1 MGAAVE
7 TMARIIA
14 VAAISL
20 LIASANAYDLGFS
33 EDVRAFIEG
42 TEHLKAIVELA
53 EQDEAG
59 LAQLIVE
66 SPLAAIASNVTVG
79 PWMEKNNSV
88 PLVVAHG
95 MGDLLQSWNAEHHKV
110 LWQPPGRIQYLHSH
124 RWQLDHRHH
133 RWLPLE
139 PGKQRDPRIHHQVQR
154 PSCAQLYVHLRNQ
167 RWCWRIPFLQSTD
180 PCGRCRVQGIDRGAR
195 STRVQPSLARHP
207 LPSRLLQR
215 PFPRQ
220 RELVPEALAACR
232 MEQRSDRQPDIQSQ
246 LGQDRQVRV
255 GHGH

>member
-1 MGAAVE
+1 MA
-7 TMARIIA
+7 ARIIA
-14 VAAISL
+14 VAAL

-42 TEHLKAIVELA
+42 TEHLKAIVEMA

-95 MGDLLQSWNAEHHKV
+95 MGDSCFNPGMQSITKASGNHLGV
-110 LWQPPGRIQYLHSH
+110 YSTCIPT
-124 RWQLDHRHH
+124 
-133 RWLPLE
+133 
-139 PGKQRDPRIHHQVQR
+139 
-154 PSCAQLYVHLRNQ
+154 CAQLYVHLRNQ
-167 RWCWRIPFLQSTD
+167 RWCWRIPFMQPTD

-215 PFPRQ
+215 PFPRERQ
-220 RELVPEALAACR
+220 LVPEALATC
-232 MEQRSDRQPDIQSQ
+232 
-246 LGQDRQVRV
+246 
-255 GHGH
+255 

>member
-42 TEHLKAIVELA
+42 TEHLKAIVEMA

-79 PWMEKNNSV
+79 PRMEKNNSV

-95 MGDLLQSWNAEHHKV
+95 MGDSCS
-110 LWQPPGRIQYLHSH
+110 I
-124 RWQLDHRHH
+124 
-133 RWLPLE
+133 LE
-139 PGKQRDPRIHHQVQR
+139 CRASQR
-154 PSCAQLYVHLRNQ
+154 PLATTWAYTVLAFPPVATGSPTPSVASSRTWMPAYVLRKE
-167 RWCWRIPFLQSTD
+167 
-180 PCGRCRVQGIDRGAR
+180 GQG
-195 STRVQPSLARHP
+195 
-207 LPSRLLQR
+207 
-215 PFPRQ
+215 
-220 RELVPEALAACR
+220 
-232 MEQRSDRQPDIQSQ
+232 
-246 LGQDRQVRV
+246 
-255 GHGH
+255 

>member
-42 TEHLKAIVELA
+42 TEHLKAIVEMA

-66 SPLAAIASNVTVG
+66 SPLAAIAANVTVG

-95 MGDLLQSWNAEHHKV
+95 MGDSCFNPGMQSITKASGNHLGVYSTCIPTGGNWITDTIGGFLKNMDASVEFFAKKVKADPKLANGFDAFGLSQGNNVIRGYITKYNDPPVRNFMSICGINAGVGAFPACSPQALAWH
-110 LWQPPGRIQYLHSH
+110 
-124 RWQLDHRHH
+124 
-133 RWLPLE
+133 
-139 PGKQRDPRIHHQVQR
+139 R
-154 PSCAQLYVHLRNQ
+154 PSSSPMRLAGAECGSGGDVRAAQLGL
-167 RWCWRIPFLQSTD
+167 
-180 PCGRCRVQGIDRGAR
+180 
-195 STRVQPSLARHP
+195 
-207 LPSRLLQR
+207 
-215 PFPRQ
+215 
-220 RELVPEALAACR
+220 
-232 MEQRSDRQPDIQSQ
+232 
-246 LGQDRQVRV
+246 
-255 GHGH
+255 